1 MWQVVVLVAYGIG
14 LWLMDRSTQRAL
26 LPGPPSRPQ
35 DWKDAAERCGLQIKG
50 GTSLYPRFTAWI
62 KPFEMR
68 VETFGTGGEET
79 RIEVKAPV
87 APDFETVKIRPQASG
102 GAGDITAGDPGF
114 DDALTLDGPAL
125 TLLALLDSNTRQ
137 HMRAVSAVGRLE
149 VGSGRIEAV
158 ISKDGLISEILP
170 SLLEIGKRLATP
182 IDLRRSL
189 VENVKR
195 DSESGARLQNLLFLI
210 RELPRYPGTEEALRA
225 ACSDWSSPVRLQA
238 ARALG
243 AEGRDILLAL
253 AHRLEDD
260 GVSAEAVSI
269 LGRELPAE
277 QAKALLDRAALN
289 GCMGTAF
296 ACLEVLSQGRAEAQL
311 IETLKHEDADI
322 QLAAARTLGDIGSA
336 AAVLPLKEARSGR
349 DFALAHA
356 ARQAIAEIQARAEG
370 ASPGQLSLAGA
381 EAGQLSLAETAEG
394 QLSLTEDPAG
404 QLSLPPGERSP
415 WPK

>member
-1 MWQVVVLVAYGIG
+1 MWQIIFLVAYGIG
-14 LWLMDRSTQRAL
+14 VWYVNRWDTKAL
-26 LPGPPSRPQ
+26 LPRRPTRRE
-35 DWKDAAERCGLQIKG
+35 DWDRAAAWCGLPLEGK
-50 GTSLYPRFTAWI
+50 TSKLYPRFTAQI
-62 KPFEMR
+62 EPFEVR
-68 VETFGTGGEET
+68 VEAFETGKKET

-87 APDFETVKIRPQASG
+87 APDFEPVKIRPQASRA
-102 GAGDITAGDPGF
+102 AGKADLVAGDPGF
-114 DDALTLDGPAL
+114 DDAFTLEGPAL
-125 TLLALLDSNTRQ
+125 ALLALLDSDTRR

-149 VGSGRIEAV
+149 ISSGQIEAV
-158 ISKDGLISEILP
+158 ISEDGLLSEILP
-170 SLLEIGKRLATP
+170 SLIKIGKRLGTP

-195 DSESGARLQNLLFLI
+195 DTESGARLQNLLFLI
-210 RELPRYPGTEEALRA
+210 RELPGYPGTEEALRA

-253 AHRLEDD
+253 ANRLEDD
-260 GVSAEAVSI
+260 GVSAEAVLF
-269 LGRELPAE
+269 LGQELPAE
-277 QAKALLDRAALN
+277 HAKTLLNRAALN
-289 GCMGTAF
+289 GYMGTAF

-311 IETLKHEDADI
+311 IETLQHEDADI
-322 QLAAARTLGDIGSA
+322 QLAAARALGDIGSA

-370 ASPGQLSLAGA
+370 ASPGQLSLAGT
-381 EAGQLSLAETAEG
+381 EAGQLSLAQGEAG

-404 QLSLPPGERSP
+404 QLSLGEEP
-415 WPK
+415 